1 MQSRGHFSRHQ
12 SGFTLMEILIVVVI
26 LSILAIM
33 VVPQFMDQPDKAR
46 VARAQADIQALQ
58 TALSLYKLDNF
69 RYPSTA
75 QGLQALVSKP
85 SGQPEARNWK
95 PGGYLQQLPNDP
107 WGNPYQYLNPG
118 AHGEIDIYSFGADGQ
133 PGGEGV
139 DADIGNWVQQ

>member
-1 MQSRGHFSRHQ
+1 MRNSYQSCSRHG
-12 SGFTLMEILIVVVI
+12 GFTLMEILIVVVI

-46 VARAQADIQALQ
+46 VARAKADIQALQ
-58 TALSLYKLDNF
+58 TALAMYKLDNF

-85 SGQPEARNWK
+85 AGQPEARNWK

-139 DADIGNWVQQ
+139 DADIGNWNQQ